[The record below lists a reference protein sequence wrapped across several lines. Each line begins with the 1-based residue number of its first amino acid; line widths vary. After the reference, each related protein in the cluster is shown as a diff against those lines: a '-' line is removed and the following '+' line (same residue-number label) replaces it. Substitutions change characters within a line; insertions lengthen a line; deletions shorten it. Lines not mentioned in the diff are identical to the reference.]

1 MGGLNTKTITCTS
14 ELVELKVSK
23 TGEPKRTRTGRKCTN
38 ASNEKFKSPSFSVDV
53 TVFAGLEPRLLGLS
67 QINEQTGAIPSAR
80 TGHSL
85 TVVSDHY
92 AVLSGGVEMEQR
104 DNGVFKQQTCKDG
117 ELYILD
123 LKRKNWSSLA
133 STNFFHFIFFVV

>member
-1 MGGLNTKTITCTS
+1 M
-14 ELVELKVSK
+14 
-23 TGEPKRTRTGRKCTN
+23 
-38 ASNEKFKSPSFSVDV
+38 
-53 TVFAGLEPRLLGLS
+53 GLS
-67 QINEQTGAIPSAR
+67 QINRQTGAIPSTR

-85 TVVSDHY
+85 AIVSDHY
-92 AVLSGGVEMEQR
+92 AVLFGGVEMEQR

-133 STNFFHFIFFVV
+133 STNFFYFFFICCVNEKIIKRHQKEIKI

>member
-1 MGGLNTKTITCTS
+1 M
-14 ELVELKVSK
+14 
-23 TGEPKRTRTGRKCTN
+23 
-38 ASNEKFKSPSFSVDV
+38 
-53 TVFAGLEPRLLGLS
+53 GLS
-67 QINEQTGAIPSAR
+67 HINRQTGG

-85 TVVSDHY
+85 TMVSDHY
-92 AVLSGGVEMEQR
+92 AVLFGGVEMEQR

-133 STNFFHFIFFVV
+133 STNQLFLFFFICCVNEKIIKRHQKEININIKNKNN